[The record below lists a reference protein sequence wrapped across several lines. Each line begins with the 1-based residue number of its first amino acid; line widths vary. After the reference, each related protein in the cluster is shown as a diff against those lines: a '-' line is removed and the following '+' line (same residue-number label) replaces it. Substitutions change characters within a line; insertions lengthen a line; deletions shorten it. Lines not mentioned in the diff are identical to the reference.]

1 LRDVVFFLDV
11 DLLLLDGVSS
21 VIDGDSF
28 LITGVG
34 VSASAAGAGVST
46 SHGTVRAMPTAGKN
60 FLQPT
65 FLVISGSSFGSA
77 AVSTV
82 SWLSSAAVEMVEF

>member
-1 LRDVVFFLDV
+1 LRGVVLFLDV
-11 DLLLLDGVSS
+11 DPLSLAG
-21 VIDGDSF
+21 GSF

-34 VSASAAGAGVST
+34 VSVSTAGADVST

-65 FLVISGSSFGSA
+65 FLVISVSS
-77 AVSTV
+77 
-82 SWLSSAAVEMVEF
+82 LSSAAVEMVEF

>member
-1 LRDVVFFLDV
+1 VVFFLDV

-21 VIDGDSF
+21 VTDGNSF
-28 LITGVG
+28 SITGVG
-34 VSASAAGAGVST
+34 DSDSTAGAGVST

-65 FLVISGSSFGSA
+65 FLTISGSSFGSA
-77 AVSTV
+77 AVS
-82 SWLSSAAVEMVEF
+82 SPSSAAVEMVEF

>member
-1 LRDVVFFLDV
+1 
-11 DLLLLDGVSS
+11 LLEGVSS

-34 VSASAAGAGVST
+34 VSASTAGTGVAT

-65 FLVISGSSFGSA
+65 FLAISGSSFGSA
-77 AVSTV
+77 AVS
-82 SWLSSAAVEMVEF
+82 SLSSAAVEMVEF